1 MRENKT
7 KPTGLTKVRDTVG
20 INAAKRKHF
29 PDTEQGI
36 LHGINKKITGKAK
49 QQPRYDD

>member
-20 INAAKRKHF
+20 INAAKVSFFLK
-29 PDTEQGI
+29 T
-36 LHGINKKITGKAK
+36 AK
-49 QQPRYDD
+49 